1 MTLILEPT
9 TLVDEN
15 GSELVIP
22 HEIAANAR
30 ELDDIRTAKKV
41 LEEREGAL
49 RAALLDFLESI
60 VDNAATDGTVTISR
74 SDTVRKGI
82 DRSKMEAL
90 YPKVL
95 EAVTTTTPVVQ
106 VRVKIK
112 G

>member
-60 VDNAATDGTVTISR
+60 DGTVTISR